1 MNNEFTAID
10 AGLSMCEA
18 FIFGILL
25 FAVFKVGVANP
36 DEKKKNTQPETD
48 RNLAAAEPESIPL
61 TSRNE
66 LATDN

>member
-1 MNNEFTAID
+1 
-10 AGLSMCEA
+10 MCEA